1 MPDRLPTFQL
11 LGVRPIVVEELGR
24 EAILLVEDGL
34 VLIDA
39 GADVERVAEWA
50 LTMAAHD
57 LADMSD
63 PRQ

>member
-39 GADVERVAEWA
+39 GADIERVAEWA
-50 LTMAAHD
+50 LATAAHD
-57 LADMSD
+57 LADTSG
-63 PRQ
+63 PRR